1 MATTFGAFF
10 EAWATPHLSNAHAQ
24 PLAATALS
32 SVRGERL
39 NGLRVVL
46 HPSVC
51 LIQSRFPIVTIWE
64 NNQTN
69 DDNGMIERW
78 SAEAALVTGPFLE
91 VEVRRLLP
99 GGYAFLR
106 ALSEGQTVVTAVGFA
121 TEATPKFEAASNLAL
136 LE

>member
-1 MATTFGAFF
+1 MLRQNARYA
-10 EAWATPHLSNAHAQ
+10 AHAR

-32 SVRGERL
+32 SLRGERF

-69 DDNGMIERW
+69 DDNGMI
-78 SAEAALVTGPFLE
+78 
-91 VEVRRLLP
+91 
-99 GGYAFLR
+99 
-106 ALSEGQTVVTAVGFA
+106 
-121 TEATPKFEAASNLAL
+121 
-136 LE
+136 